1 MNINFEKFYKLVDP
15 YDLRARLFPALLA
28 LVPAFVLIVCVYG
41 EKATLGSAL
50 ITIPASCGCL
60 FWLARVA
67 RNAGISIQKKQ
78 WARWGGSPT
87 FIYLRYSNLEVIN
100 DPVTKERYHQ
110 VMAAGIN
117 KKFPSP
123 EEEKND
129 PLEADNLY
137 RSGVNW
143 LKEQTRDTKK
153 YAHLFK
159 ENIAYGFHR
168 NALGIKPVA
177 ICIALA
183 CLIIALIWT
192 GVISAKAPYFQL
204 DKISG
209 LTFPHTFSILFSL
222 AALLLWIFSINLESV
237 DKASLAYSERLL
249 QSCEGMTK
257 PIPKKRT
264 TKASKEVEKAA

>member
-1 MNINFEKFYKLVDP
+1 MNINLEKFGKLVDP
-15 YDLRARLFPALLA
+15 YDLKARLFPALLA
-28 LVPAFVLIVCVYG
+28 LVPAFVLMVCIYG
-41 EKATLGSAL
+41 EKVTFGSAL

-60 FWLARVA
+60 FFLARVA
-67 RNAGISIQKKQ
+67 RNAGTSVQKKQ
-78 WARWGGSPT
+78 WAQWGGSPT
-87 FIYLRYSNLEVIN
+87 FTYLRYSNSEVIN

-123 EEEKND
+123 EEEKNN

-168 NALGIKPVA
+168 NALGIKPIA
-177 ICIALA
+177 ICIALG
-183 CLIIALIWT
+183 CLIIALTWT
-192 GVISAKAPYFQL
+192 GVITAKTPYFQM
-204 DKISG
+204 DQIG
-209 LTFPHTFSILFSL
+209 TLTFAQTFSILFSL
-222 AALLLWIFSINLESV
+222 AALLLWILSVNLDSV

-249 QSCEGMTK
+249 QSCEGLGK
-257 PIPKKRT
+257 PVPKKRAP
-264 TKASKEVEKAA
+264 KASKELEKTP